1 MTWRMNA
8 GRLVSEI
15 VSGAPARTMLMAA
28 MLSCSL
34 TAAFP
39 ASAAAGNCLRQ
50 CHWRAVMGTCRTV
63 SPAHVSC
70 QLREKVCGEAI
81 CSQTID
87 WVN

>member
-15 VSGAPARTMLMAA
+15 VSSAPASTMVTAA
-28 MLSCSL
+28 MLSCFLS
-34 TAAFP
+34 AAFP

-63 SPAHVSC
+63 SAAHVSC
-70 QLREKVCGEAI
+70 PFREKVCGAAI
-81 CSQTID
+81 CSQAID

>member
-8 GRLVSEI
+8 GRLVSKL
-15 VSGAPARTMLMAA
+15 VSSAPASTMFMAA
-28 MLSCSL
+28 LLSCSL

-39 ASAAAGNCLRQ
+39 SPAAAGNGLRQ
-50 CHWRAVMGTCRTV
+50 CHWRAVIGSCRTV
-63 SPAHVSC
+63 SPAPVSC

-87 WVN
+87 WIN